1 MARIEQRPEKRLQE
15 SDFLLGVYDE
25 YRMGAMRFKED
36 VNGNFYMIIKQWQ
49 HLYGQTS
56 TEIISTNN

>member
-36 VNGNFYMIIKQWQ
+36 VNGNFLNDNKALAAPPWTD
-49 HLYGQTS
+49 LYR
-56 TEIISTNN
+56 NYLYK